1 MIKSTA
7 VSSKLK
13 CCNTATKK
21 RFGQNFLN
29 SEKVLET
36 LINASKI
43 TKEDTIIEVGAGTG
57 TITKDIAE
65 QAKEVFAVEI
75 DKDLIPKLRE
85 TTATYKN
92 VKIVNLDIL
101 KFMERYPPEGGWK
114 TADYKVIGA
123 IPYSITS
130 PLLHKLLMS
139 KIPPRSVT
147 LLIQLE
153 VAQKI
158 CSKPPKA
165 TYLSNFIALYGS
177 AKLVEKVGPN
187 AFKPQPSVNSAIIHM
202 EKSQK
207 APADLEKWS
216 NFLHRG
222 FSHPRKMLKH
232 TFDKFILEKSKVNP
246 SARAQEVKLEEWKE
260 MYGLMA

>member
-1 MIKSTA
+1 M
-7 VSSKLK
+7 SKLK
-13 CCNTATKK
+13 NCNIGTKRK
-21 RFGQNFLN
+21 FGQNFLSSKN
-29 SEKVLET
+29 VLKDFIT
-36 LINASKI
+36 ASKI
-43 TKEDTIIEVGAGTG
+43 TKEDLAIEVGAGTG

-101 KFMERYPPEGGWK
+101 KFIERYPPEGEWK

-139 KIPPRSVT
+139 KTPPKSVT

-177 AKLVEKVGPN
+177 AKLVKKVGPN
-187 AFKPQPSVNSAIIHM
+187 AFKPRPSVNSAIIHI
-202 EKSQK
+202 EKSQT

-232 TFDKFILEKSKVNP
+232 IFDKFLLEKVKVNP
-246 SARAQEVKLEEWKE
+246 SARAQELTLDEWRE
-260 MYGLMA
+260 MYGKSR